1 MYKVYHQIRLL
12 NSFSLSLHD
21 IYMEYMKEFWNRVTD
36 KRQLVFKE
44 RNGDGI
50 FWKVSLSPLSL
61 WACIVGV
68 VAVILFVLL
77 LLMAYTSILDILP
90 KYRTQSERLNEQL
103 TEHIMRLDMMERNMN
118 DILAYNEAVATIM
131 GGSTPTLHS
140 TILTDTIRYDKS
152 RILPTRADSLLRDAL
167 ESITGE
173 YSLSN
178 TKPLQSESARFST
191 PMRGSIIRNF
201 DAPES
206 SYDIAIISLDGES
219 SVMSVERGTV
229 LAVEEQADGT
239 LNVIIQHTEGY
250 ISVYK
255 NLGETLVRKGQSVQ
269 SGAVIGRIRT
279 SAGEGIEEKNILT
292 FELWHNGTAIDPELY
307 ILF

>member
-1 MYKVYHQIRLL
+1 MREI
-12 NSFSLSLHD
+12 
-21 IYMEYMKEFWNRVTD
+21 WNRLTR
-36 KRQLVFKE
+36 KRQLVLKE
-44 RNGDGI
+44 RNGETV
-50 FWKVSLSPLSL
+50 FWKVNLSPLSL
-61 WACIVGV
+61 WGSIIGV
-68 VAVILFVLL
+68 VAVIVITLL
-77 LLMAYTSILDILP
+77 LLMAYTSILEILP

-206 SYDIAIISLDGES
+206 SYDIAIMSIDGES
-219 SVMSVERGTV
+219 SVMSVESGTV

-239 LNVIIQHTEGY
+239 LSVMIQHTEGY

-255 NLGETLVRKGQSVQ
+255 NLGETLVRKGQTVQ

-279 SAGEGIEEKNILT
+279 SASEGIEEQNTLT
-292 FELWHNGTAIDPELY
+292 FELWYNGTAIDPELY

>member
-1 MYKVYHQIRLL
+1 M
-12 NSFSLSLHD
+12 
-21 IYMEYMKEFWNRVTD
+21 
-36 KRQLVFKE
+36 
-44 RNGDGI
+44 
-50 FWKVSLSPLSL
+50 
-61 WACIVGV
+61 
-68 VAVILFVLL
+68 ILFVLL

-206 SYDIAIISLDGES
+206 SYDIAIMSLDGES
-219 SVMSVERGTV
+219 SVMSVERGTA

-239 LNVIIQHTEGY
+239 LNVMIQHTEGY

-292 FELWHNGTAIDPELY
+292 FELWYNGTAVDPELY

>member
-1 MYKVYHQIRLL
+1 MREI
-12 NSFSLSLHD
+12 
-21 IYMEYMKEFWNRVTD
+21 WNRLTR
-36 KRQLVFKE
+36 KRQLVLKE
-44 RNGDGI
+44 RNGETV
-50 FWKVSLSPLSL
+50 FWKVNLSPLSL
-61 WACIVGV
+61 WGSIIGV
-68 VAVILFVLL
+68 VAVIVITLL
-77 LLMAYTSILDILP
+77 LLMSYTSILEILP

-206 SYDIAIISLDGES
+206 SYDIAIMSIDGES
-219 SVMSVERGTV
+219 SVMSVESGTV

-239 LNVIIQHTEGY
+239 LSVMIQHTEGY

-255 NLGETLVRKGQSVQ
+255 NLGETLVRKGQTVQ

-279 SAGEGIEEKNILT
+279 SASEGIEEQNTLT

>member
-1 MYKVYHQIRLL
+1 MSEIWDKL
-12 NSFSLSLHD
+12 
-21 IYMEYMKEFWNRVTD
+21 TD
-36 KRQLVFKE
+36 KRQLVLKE
-44 RNGDGI
+44 REGKET
-50 FWKVSLSPLSL
+50 FWKINLSPLSL
-61 WACIVGV
+61 WACIVGL
-68 VAVILFVLL
+68 VAVVFFILL

-90 KYRTQSERLNEQL
+90 KYRTKSEKLNEQL
-103 TEHIMRLDMMERNMN
+103 TEHIMRLDLMERNME

-140 TILTDTIRYDKS
+140 TVLTDTIRYDKS

-167 ESITGE
+167 EKTDGE

-178 TKPLQSESARFST
+178 TKPLQSESARFNN
-191 PMRGSIIRNF
+191 PMRGIIIRNF

-229 LAVEEQADGT
+229 LAVEEQADGS
-239 LNVIIQHTEGY
+239 LSVMIQHAEGY
-250 ISVYK
+250 VSVYK
-255 NLGETLVRKGQSVQ
+255 NLGETLVRKGQTVQ

-292 FELWHNGTAIDPELY
+292 FELWYNGTAIDPELY
-307 ILF
+307 IIF

>member
-1 MYKVYHQIRLL
+1 
-12 NSFSLSLHD
+12 
-21 IYMEYMKEFWNRVTD
+21 MKEFWNRLTD
-36 KRQLVFKE
+36 KRQLLYKE
-44 RNGDGI
+44 RSGDEI
-50 FWKVSLSPLSL
+50 FWKVNLSPLSL
-61 WACIVGV
+61 WGCIVGL
-68 VAVILFVLL
+68 VAVILLVLL

-103 TEHIMRLDMMERNMN
+103 TEHIMRLDLMERNMN

-191 PMRGSIIRNF
+191 PMRGSITRNF

-206 SYDIAIISLDGES
+206 SYDIAIMSIDGES
-219 SVMSVERGTV
+219 SVMSVESGTV
-229 LAVEEQADGT
+229 IAVEEQTDGT
-239 LNVIIQHTEGY
+239 LNVMIQHTEGY

-255 NLGETLVRKGQSVQ
+255 NLGETLVRKGQTVQ

-279 SAGEGIEEKNILT
+279 SAGEGIEAKDILT
-292 FELWHNGTAIDPELY
+292 FELWRNGTAIDPELY

>member
-1 MYKVYHQIRLL
+1 MKRLWHIFT
-12 NSFSLSLHD
+12 N
-21 IYMEYMKEFWNRVTD
+21 
-36 KRQLVFKE
+36 KRQLVMRE
-44 RNGDGI
+44 RNDDRI
-50 FWKVSLSPLSL
+50 YWKVNLSPLAL
-61 WACIVGV
+61 WGGVFGLV
-68 VAVILFVLL
+68 VALFSTLL
-77 LLMAYTSILDILP
+77 ILMAHTSILDIFP
-90 KYRTQSERLNEQL
+90 KYRTESERLNEEL
-103 TEHIMRLDMMERNMN
+103 TESIMRLDLMERNMN

-178 TKPLQSESARFST
+178 TKPLQSESAMFSAPIKGT
-191 PMRGSIIRNF
+191 ITRNF

-206 SYDIAIISLDGES
+206 SYDIAIVSLDGS
-219 SVMSVERGTV
+219 DSVMAVENGTV
-229 LAVEEQADGT
+229 LAVEEQADST
-239 LNVIIQHTEGY
+239 LSIIIQHAEGY

-255 NLGETLVRKGQSVQ
+255 NLGETLVRKGQTLQ
-269 SGAVIGRIRT
+269 SGAVLGRIAT
-279 SAGEGIEEKNILT
+279 AEGEGIEARGVLT
-292 FELWHNGTAIDPELY
+292 FELWRNGTAIDPELY

>member
-1 MYKVYHQIRLL
+1 MSEIWDKL
-12 NSFSLSLHD
+12 
-21 IYMEYMKEFWNRVTD
+21 TD
-36 KRQLVFKE
+36 KRQLVLKE
-44 RNGDGI
+44 REGKET
-50 FWKVSLSPLSL
+50 FWKINLSPLSL
-61 WACIVGV
+61 WACIVGLV
-68 VAVILFVLL
+68 VVIFFILL

-90 KYRTQSERLNEQL
+90 KYRTKSEKLNEQL
-103 TEHIMRLDMMERNMN
+103 TEHIMRLDLMERNME

-140 TILTDTIRYDKS
+140 TVLTDTIRYDKS

-167 ESITGE
+167 EKTTGE

-178 TKPLQSESARFST
+178 TKPLQSESARFGN

-206 SYDIAIISLDGES
+206 SYDIAIISLDGEN

-229 LAVEEQADGT
+229 LAVEEQADGS
-239 LNVIIQHTEGY
+239 LSVMIQHAEGY
-250 ISVYK
+250 VSVYK
-255 NLGETLVRKGQSVQ
+255 NLGETLVRKGQTVQ

-279 SAGEGIEEKNILT
+279 STGEGIEDKNTLT
-292 FELWHNGTAIDPELY
+292 FELWYNGTAIDPELY

>member
-1 MYKVYHQIRLL
+1 MSEIWDKL
-12 NSFSLSLHD
+12 
-21 IYMEYMKEFWNRVTD
+21 TD
-36 KRQLVFKE
+36 KRQLVLKE
-44 RNGDGI
+44 REGKET
-50 FWKVSLSPLSL
+50 FWKINLSPLSL
-61 WACIVGV
+61 WACIVGLV
-68 VAVILFVLL
+68 VVIFFILL

-90 KYRTQSERLNEQL
+90 KYRTKSEKLNEQL
-103 TEHIMRLDMMERNMN
+103 TEHIMRLDLMERNME

-140 TILTDTIRYDKS
+140 TVLTDTIRYDKS

-167 ESITGE
+167 EKTTGE

-178 TKPLQSESARFST
+178 TKPLQSESARFGN

-206 SYDIAIISLDGES
+206 SYDIAIISIDGEN

-229 LAVEEQADGT
+229 LAVEEQADGS
-239 LNVIIQHTEGY
+239 LSVMIQHAEGY
-250 ISVYK
+250 VSVYK
-255 NLGETLVRKGQSVQ
+255 NLGETLVRKGQTVQ

-279 SAGEGIEEKNILT
+279 STGEGIEDKNTLT
-292 FELWHNGTAIDPELY
+292 FELWYNGTAIDPELY

>member
-1 MYKVYHQIRLL
+1 
-12 NSFSLSLHD
+12 
-21 IYMEYMKEFWNRVTD
+21 MKEFWNRVTD

-44 RNGDGI
+44 RNGEGI
-50 FWKVSLSPLSL
+50 FWRVNLSPLSL

-68 VAVILFVLL
+68 VAMILFVLL

-90 KYRTQSERLNEQL
+90 KYRTQSERINEQL

-206 SYDIAIISLDGES
+206 SYDIAIMSLDGES
-219 SVMSVERGTV
+219 SVMSVERGSV

-239 LNVIIQHTEGY
+239 LNVMIQHAEGY

-279 SAGEGIEEKNILT
+279 SAGEGIEEKNTLT

>member
-1 MYKVYHQIRLL
+1 
-12 NSFSLSLHD
+12 
-21 IYMEYMKEFWNRVTD
+21 MKEFWNRVTT

-44 RNGDGI
+44 RNGEGI

-68 VAVILFVLL
+68 VAMILFVLL
-77 LLMAYTSILDILP
+77 LLMAYTSILDLLP

-103 TEHIMRLDMMERNMN
+103 TEHIMRLDMMEREMN

-178 TKPLQSESARFST
+178 TKPLQSESARFSS

-206 SYDIAIISLDGES
+206 SYDIAIMSIDGES
-219 SVMSVERGTV
+219 SVMSVESGTV

-239 LNVIIQHTEGY
+239 LNVMIQHTEGY

-255 NLGETLVRKGQSVQ
+255 NLGDTLVRKGQNVQ

-279 SAGEGIEEKNILT
+279 SAEEGIEEKNILT

>member
-1 MYKVYHQIRLL
+1 MSEIWDKL
-12 NSFSLSLHD
+12 
-21 IYMEYMKEFWNRVTD
+21 TD
-36 KRQLVFKE
+36 KRQLVLKE
-44 RNGDGI
+44 REGKET
-50 FWKVSLSPLSL
+50 FWKINLSPLSL
-61 WACIVGV
+61 WACIVGLV
-68 VAVILFVLL
+68 VVIFFILL

-90 KYRTQSERLNEQL
+90 KYRTKSEKLNEQL
-103 TEHIMRLDMMERNMN
+103 TEHIMRLDLMERNME

-140 TILTDTIRYDKS
+140 TVLTDTIRYDKS

-167 ESITGE
+167 EKTTGE

-178 TKPLQSESARFST
+178 TKPLQTESARFGN

-206 SYDIAIISLDGES
+206 SYDIAIISLDGEN

-229 LAVEEQADGT
+229 LAVEEQADGS
-239 LNVIIQHTEGY
+239 LSVMIQHTEGY
-250 ISVYK
+250 VSVYK
-255 NLGETLVRKGQSVQ
+255 NLGETLVRKGQTVQ

-279 SAGEGIEEKNILT
+279 STGEGIEDKNTLT
-292 FELWHNGTAIDPELY
+292 FELWYNGTAIDPELY

>member
-1 MYKVYHQIRLL
+1 MREI
-12 NSFSLSLHD
+12 
-21 IYMEYMKEFWNRVTD
+21 WNRLTR
-36 KRQLVFKE
+36 KRQLVLKE
-44 RNGDGI
+44 RNGETI
-50 FWKVSLSPLSL
+50 FWKVNLSPLSL
-61 WACIVGV
+61 WGSIIGV

-206 SYDIAIISLDGES
+206 SYDIAIISIDGES
-219 SVMSVERGTV
+219 SVMSVESGTV

-239 LNVIIQHTEGY
+239 LNVMIQHTEGY

-255 NLGETLVRKGQSVQ
+255 NLAETLVRKGQAVQ

-279 SAGEGIEEKNILT
+279 AAGEGIEEQNILT
-292 FELWHNGTAIDPELY
+292 FELWYNGTAVDPELY

>member
-1 MYKVYHQIRLL
+1 
-12 NSFSLSLHD
+12 
-21 IYMEYMKEFWNRVTD
+21 MKEFWNRVTD

>member
-1 MYKVYHQIRLL
+1 MKRLWHIL
-12 NSFSLSLHD
+12 TN
-21 IYMEYMKEFWNRVTD
+21 
-36 KRQLVFKE
+36 KRQLVMRE
-44 RNGDGI
+44 RNDDRI
-50 FWKVSLSPLSL
+50 CWKVNLSPLAL
-61 WACIVGV
+61 WGGIFGLV
-68 VAVILFVLL
+68 VALFSTLL
-77 LLMAYTSILDILP
+77 ILMAHTSILDIFP
-90 KYRTQSERLNEQL
+90 KYRTESERLNEEL
-103 TEHIMRLDMMERNMN
+103 TESIMRLDLMERNMN

-178 TKPLQSESARFST
+178 TKPLQSESAMFSAPIKGT
-191 PMRGSIIRNF
+191 ITSNF

-206 SYDIAIISLDGES
+206 SYDIAIVSLDGS
-219 SVMSVERGTV
+219 DSVMAVENGTV
-229 LAVEEQADGT
+229 LAVEEQADST
-239 LNVIIQHTEGY
+239 LSIIIQHAEGY

-255 NLGETLVRKGQSVQ
+255 NLGETLVRKGQTLQ
-269 SGAVIGRIRT
+269 SGAVLGRIAT
-279 SAGEGIEEKNILT
+279 AEGEGIEARGVLT
-292 FELWHNGTAIDPELY
+292 FELWRNGTAIDPELY

>member
-1 MYKVYHQIRLL
+1 MSEI
-12 NSFSLSLHD
+12 
-21 IYMEYMKEFWNRVTD
+21 WNKLTD
-36 KRQLVFKE
+36 KRQLVLKE
-44 RNGDGI
+44 RNGKET
-50 FWKVSLSPLSL
+50 FWKINLSPLSL
-61 WACIVGV
+61 WAGIVGLIM
-68 VAVILFVLL
+68 AIFGVLL

-90 KYRTQSERLNEQL
+90 SYRTKSEKLNEQL
-103 TEHIMRLDMMERNMN
+103 TEHIMRLDLMERNME

-140 TILTDTIRYDKS
+140 TVLTDTIRYDKS

-167 ESITGE
+167 ERTTGE

-178 TKPLQSESARFST
+178 TKPLQSESARFSN

-206 SYDIAIISLDGES
+206 SYDIAIMSLDGES

-229 LAVEEQADGT
+229 LAVEEQADAS
-239 LNVIIQHTEGY
+239 LSVMIQHAEGY
-250 ISVYK
+250 VSVYK
-255 NLGETLVRKGQSVQ
+255 NLGETLVRKGQTVQ

-279 SAGEGIEEKNILT
+279 SAGEGIEEKNTLT
-292 FELWHNGTAIDPELY
+292 FELWHNGTAVDPELY

>member
-1 MYKVYHQIRLL
+1 MREI
-12 NSFSLSLHD
+12 
-21 IYMEYMKEFWNRVTD
+21 WNRLTR
-36 KRQLVFKE
+36 KRQLVLKE
-44 RNGDGI
+44 RNGETI
-50 FWKVSLSPLSL
+50 FWKVNLSPLSL
-61 WACIVGV
+61 WGSIIGV
-68 VAVILFVLL
+68 VTVILFVLL

-206 SYDIAIISLDGES
+206 SYDIAIISIDGES
-219 SVMSVERGTV
+219 SVMSVESGTV

-239 LNVIIQHTEGY
+239 LNVMIQHTEGY

-255 NLGETLVRKGQSVQ
+255 NLAETLVRKGQTVQ

-279 SAGEGIEEKNILT
+279 AAGEGIEEQNILT
-292 FELWHNGTAIDPELY
+292 FELWYNGTAVDPELY

>member
-1 MYKVYHQIRLL
+1 MIRSFWEYLTEKSTLIMRGRNSDDIHWRL
-12 NSFSLSLHD
+12 N
-21 IYMEYMKEFWNRVTD
+21 IT
-36 KRQLVFKE
+36 
-44 RNGDGI
+44 
-50 FWKVSLSPLSL
+50 PLGL
-61 WACIVGV
+61 WGS
-68 VAVILFVLL
+68 VAGLILILFALVITLC
-77 LLMAYTSILDILP
+77 AYTSILDILP
-90 KYRTQSERLNEQL
+90 GYRTKAERLGEQL
-103 TEHIMRLDMMERNMN
+103 TESIMRLDLMERNMN

-191 PMRGSIIRNF
+191 PMRGSITRNF

-206 SYDIAIISLDGES
+206 SYDIAIMSIDGES
-219 SVMSVERGTV
+219 SVMSVESGTV
-229 LAVEEQADGT
+229 IAVEEQTDGT
-239 LNVIIQHTEGY
+239 LNVMIQHTEGY

-255 NLGETLVRKGQSVQ
+255 NLGETLVRKGQTVQ

-279 SAGEGIEEKNILT
+279 SAGEGIEAKDILT
-292 FELWHNGTAIDPELY
+292 FELWRNGTAIDPELY

>member
-1 MYKVYHQIRLL
+1 MGKI
-12 NSFSLSLHD
+12 
-21 IYMEYMKEFWNRVTD
+21 WNRVTD
-36 KRQLVFKE
+36 KRQLVLKE
-44 RNGDGI
+44 RNGKEI
-50 FWKVSLSPLSL
+50 FWKINLSPLSL
-61 WACIVGV
+61 WACIVGL
-68 VAVILFVLL
+68 VAVIFFVLL

-90 KYRTQSERLNEQL
+90 KYRTKSQMLNEQL
-103 TEHIMRLDMMERNMN
+103 TEHIMRLDLMERNMN

-140 TILTDTIRYDKS
+140 TVLTDTIRYDKS

-167 ESITGE
+167 ERATGE

-178 TKPLQSESARFST
+178 TKPLQSESARFSN

-206 SYDIAIISLDGES
+206 SYDIAIMSLDGES
-219 SVMSVERGTV
+219 SVMSVESGTV
-229 LAVEEQADGT
+229 LAVEEQADSS
-239 LNVIIQHTEGY
+239 LSVMIQHTEGY
-250 ISVYK
+250 VSVYK
-255 NLGETLVRKGQSVQ
+255 NLGETLVRKGQTVQ

-279 SAGEGIEEKNILT
+279 TAEEGIEEKNTLT
-292 FELWHNGTAIDPELY
+292 FELWHNGTAVNPELY

>member
-1 MYKVYHQIRLL
+1 
-12 NSFSLSLHD
+12 
-21 IYMEYMKEFWNRVTD
+21 MKDFWNRVTD
-36 KRQLVFKE
+36 KRQLVLKE
-44 RNGDGI
+44 RNGKGI
-50 FWKVSLSPLSL
+50 FWRVNLSLLSL

-68 VAVILFVLL
+68 VAMILFVLL

-206 SYDIAIISLDGES
+206 SYDIAIMSLDGES

-239 LNVIIQHTEGY
+239 LNVMIQHTEGY

-269 SGAVIGRIRT
+269 NGAVIGRIRT

-292 FELWHNGTAIDPELY
+292 FELWYNGTAVDPELY

>member
-1 MYKVYHQIRLL
+1 
-12 NSFSLSLHD
+12 
-21 IYMEYMKEFWNRVTD
+21 MKEFWNRVTD

-178 TKPLQSESARFST
+178 TKPLQSESARFSS

-279 SAGEGIEEKNILT
+279 SADEGIEEKNILT

>member
-1 MYKVYHQIRLL
+1 MKRLWHIL
-12 NSFSLSLHD
+12 TN
-21 IYMEYMKEFWNRVTD
+21 
-36 KRQLVFKE
+36 KRQLVMRE
-44 RNGDGI
+44 RNDDRI
-50 FWKVSLSPLSL
+50 YWKVNLSPLAL
-61 WACIVGV
+61 WGGIFGLV
-68 VAVILFVLL
+68 VALFSTLL
-77 LLMAYTSILDILP
+77 ILMAHTSILDIFP
-90 KYRTQSERLNEQL
+90 KYRTESERLNEEL
-103 TEHIMRLDMMERNMN
+103 TESIMRLDLMERNMN

-178 TKPLQSESARFST
+178 TKPLQSESAMFSAPIKGT
-191 PMRGSIIRNF
+191 ITRNF

-206 SYDIAIISLDGES
+206 SYDIAILSLDGES

-229 LAVEEQADGT
+229 LAVEEQADGS
-239 LNVIIQHTEGY
+239 LSVIIQHTEGY
-250 ISVYK
+250 VSAYK
-255 NLGETLVRKGQSVQ
+255 NLGETLVRKGQTVQ

-292 FELWHNGTAIDPELY
+292 FELWYNGTAVDPELY

>member
-1 MYKVYHQIRLL
+1 MSEI
-12 NSFSLSLHD
+12 
-21 IYMEYMKEFWNRVTD
+21 WNKLTD
-36 KRQLVFKE
+36 KRQLVLKE
-44 RNGDGI
+44 RNGKKT
-50 FWKVSLSPLSL
+50 FWKINLSPLSL
-61 WACIVGV
+61 WAGIVGLV
-68 VAVILFVLL
+68 MAIFGVLL

-90 KYRTQSERLNEQL
+90 SYRTKSEKLNEQL
-103 TEHIMRLDMMERNMN
+103 TEHIMRLDLMERNMA

-140 TILTDTIRYDKS
+140 TVLTDTIRYDKS

-167 ESITGE
+167 ERTTGE

-178 TKPLQSESARFST
+178 TKPLQSESARFSN

-206 SYDIAIISLDGES
+206 SYDIAIMSLDGES

-229 LAVEEQADGT
+229 LAVEEQADAS
-239 LNVIIQHTEGY
+239 LSVMIQHAEGY
-250 ISVYK
+250 VSVYK
-255 NLGETLVRKGQSVQ
+255 NLGETLVRKGQTVQ

-279 SAGEGIEEKNILT
+279 SAGEGIEEKNTLT
-292 FELWHNGTAIDPELY
+292 FELWHNGTAVDPELY

>member
-1 MYKVYHQIRLL
+1 MREI
-12 NSFSLSLHD
+12 
-21 IYMEYMKEFWNRVTD
+21 WNRLTR
-36 KRQLVFKE
+36 KRQLVLKE
-44 RNGDGI
+44 RNGETI
-50 FWKVSLSPLSL
+50 FWKVNLSPLSL
-61 WACIVGV
+61 WGSIIGV

-206 SYDIAIISLDGES
+206 SYDIAIISIDGES
-219 SVMSVERGTV
+219 SVMSVESGTV

-239 LNVIIQHTEGY
+239 LNVMIQHTEGY

-255 NLGETLVRKGQSVQ
+255 NLAETLVRKGQTVQ

-279 SAGEGIEEKNILT
+279 AAGEGIEEQNILT
-292 FELWHNGTAIDPELY
+292 FELWYNGTAVDPELY

>member
-1 MYKVYHQIRLL
+1 MR
-12 NSFSLSLHD
+12 
-21 IYMEYMKEFWNRVTD
+21 
-36 KRQLVFKE
+36 E
-44 RNGDGI
+44 RNDDRI
-50 FWKVSLSPLSL
+50 YWKVNLSPLAL
-61 WACIVGV
+61 WGGVFGLV
-68 VAVILFVLL
+68 VALFSTLL
-77 LLMAYTSILDILP
+77 ILMAHTSILDIFP
-90 KYRTQSERLNEQL
+90 KYRTESERLNEEL
-103 TEHIMRLDMMERNMN
+103 TESIMRLDLMERNMN

-178 TKPLQSESARFST
+178 TKPLQSESAMFSAPIKGT
-191 PMRGSIIRNF
+191 ITRNF

-206 SYDIAIISLDGES
+206 SYDIAIVSLDGS
-219 SVMSVERGTV
+219 DSVMAVENGTV
-229 LAVEEQADGT
+229 LAVEEQADST
-239 LNVIIQHTEGY
+239 LSIIIQHAEGY

-255 NLGETLVRKGQSVQ
+255 NLGETLVRKGQTLQ
-269 SGAVIGRIRT
+269 SGAVLGRIAT
-279 SAGEGIEEKNILT
+279 AEGEGIEARGVLT
-292 FELWHNGTAIDPELY
+292 FELWRNGTAIDPELY

>member
-1 MYKVYHQIRLL
+1 
-12 NSFSLSLHD
+12 
-21 IYMEYMKEFWNRVTD
+21 MKEFWNRVTD
-36 KRQLVFKE
+36 KRQLVLKE
-44 RNGDGI
+44 RNGDEI
-50 FWKVSLSPLSL
+50 FWRVNLSPLSL

-68 VAVILFVLL
+68 VAMILFVLL

-90 KYRTQSERLNEQL
+90 KYRTQSERLKEQL

-206 SYDIAIISLDGES
+206 SYDIAIMSLDGES

-229 LAVEEQADGT
+229 LAVEEQSDGT
-239 LNVIIQHTEGY
+239 LNVMIQHTEGY
-250 ISVYK
+250 ISVYE

-279 SAGEGIEEKNILT
+279 SAGDGIEEKNILT
-292 FELWHNGTAIDPELY
+292 FELWYNGTAIDPELY

>member
-1 MYKVYHQIRLL
+1 MREI
-12 NSFSLSLHD
+12 
-21 IYMEYMKEFWNRVTD
+21 WNRLTR
-36 KRQLVFKE
+36 KRQLVLKE
-44 RNGDGI
+44 RNGETV
-50 FWKVSLSPLSL
+50 FWKVNLSPLSL
-61 WACIVGV
+61 WGSIIGV
-68 VAVILFVLL
+68 VAVIVITLL
-77 LLMAYTSILDILP
+77 LLMSYTSILEILP

-206 SYDIAIISLDGES
+206 SYDIAIMSIDGES
-219 SVMSVERGTV
+219 SVMSVESGTV

-239 LNVIIQHTEGY
+239 LSVMIQHTEGY

-255 NLGETLVRKGQSVQ
+255 NLGETLVRKGQTVQ

-279 SAGEGIEEKNILT
+279 SASEGIEEHNTLT
-292 FELWHNGTAIDPELY
+292 FELWYNGTAIDPELY

>member
-1 MYKVYHQIRLL
+1 MKRLWHIL
-12 NSFSLSLHD
+12 TN
-21 IYMEYMKEFWNRVTD
+21 
-36 KRQLVFKE
+36 KRQLVMRE
-44 RNGDGI
+44 RNDDRI
-50 FWKVSLSPLSL
+50 YWKVNLSPLAL
-61 WACIVGV
+61 WGGIFGLV
-68 VAVILFVLL
+68 VALFSTLL
-77 LLMAYTSILDILP
+77 ILMAHTSILDIFP
-90 KYRTQSERLNEQL
+90 KYRTESERLNEEL
-103 TEHIMRLDMMERNMN
+103 TESIMRLDLMERNMN

-178 TKPLQSESARFST
+178 TKPLQSESAMFSAPIKGT
-191 PMRGSIIRNF
+191 ITRNF

-206 SYDIAIISLDGES
+206 SYDIAIVSLDGS
-219 SVMSVERGTV
+219 DSVMAVENGTV
-229 LAVEEQADGT
+229 LAVEEQADST
-239 LNVIIQHTEGY
+239 LSIIIQHAEGY

-255 NLGETLVRKGQSVQ
+255 NLGETLVRKGQTLQ
-269 SGAVIGRIRT
+269 SGAVLGRIAT
-279 SAGEGIEEKNILT
+279 AEGEGIEARGVLT
-292 FELWHNGTAIDPELY
+292 FELWRNGTAIDPELY

>member
-1 MYKVYHQIRLL
+1 MKRLWHIL
-12 NSFSLSLHD
+12 TN
-21 IYMEYMKEFWNRVTD
+21 
-36 KRQLVFKE
+36 KRQLVMRE
-44 RNGDGI
+44 RNDDRI
-50 FWKVSLSPLSL
+50 YWKVNLSPLAL
-61 WACIVGV
+61 WGGIFGLV
-68 VAVILFVLL
+68 VILFSTLL
-77 LLMAYTSILDILP
+77 ILMGHTSILDIFP
-90 KYRTQSERLNEQL
+90 KYRTESERLNEEL
-103 TEHIMRLDMMERNMN
+103 TESIMRLDLMERNMN

-178 TKPLQSESARFST
+178 TKPLQSESAMFSAPIKGT
-191 PMRGSIIRNF
+191 ITRNF

-206 SYDIAIISLDGES
+206 SYDIAIVSLDGS
-219 SVMSVERGTV
+219 DSVMAVENGTV
-229 LAVEEQADGT
+229 LAVEEQADST
-239 LNVIIQHTEGY
+239 LSIIIQHAEGY

-255 NLGETLVRKGQSVQ
+255 NLGETLVRKGQTLQ
-269 SGAVIGRIRT
+269 SGAVLGRIAT
-279 SAGEGIEEKNILT
+279 AEGEGIEARGVLT
-292 FELWHNGTAIDPELY
+292 FELWRNGTAIDPELY